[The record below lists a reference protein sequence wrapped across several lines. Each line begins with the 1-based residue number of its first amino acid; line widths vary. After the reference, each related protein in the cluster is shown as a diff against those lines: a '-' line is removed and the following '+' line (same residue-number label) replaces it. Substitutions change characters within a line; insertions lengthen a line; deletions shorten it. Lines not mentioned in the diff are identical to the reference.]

1 MNDSEP
7 TNCCDILKY
16 DVKADWNKEW
26 RELRPNEI
34 TKKFSW
40 KSLHLGAVYRVTLCC
55 QKDFEITVCNSKYEV
70 TGTIP
75 ENTILSVG
83 KTKNF
88 AERMQDHF
96 SKSKTNSNRLL
107 TRLKNIKGF
116 EGAEGLSWLSKMI
129 LDHRQIKIEYIQI
142 ENWWQ
147 RDLLESYGKA
157 IHSCLFDLE
166 IEH

>member
-1 MNDSEP
+1 MNDSER
-7 TNCCDILKY
+7 TNYCDILKY
-16 DVKADWNKEW
+16 DVKADWNKKW
-26 RELRPNEI
+26 NELRPNKK

-40 KSLHLGAVYRVTLCC
+40 TSLHFGAVYRVTLCC
-55 QKDFEITVCNSKYEV
+55 QKDFEITVCNSNYKV
-70 TGTIP
+70 TGTILK
-75 ENTILSVG
+75 NTILSVG

-107 TRLKNIKGF
+107 TRLKNISEF
-116 EGAEGLSWLSKMI
+116 ERAEGLSWLSEMI
-129 LDHRQIKIEYIQI
+129 LDGQIKIEYILI

-157 IHSCLFDLE
+157 IHRCLFDLE